1 MKIYVTKEDEK
12 KIENFQNISLR
23 NFDNQIK
30 DVVANSC
37 TTIVADE
44 VVDFLSNEDAN
55 KLLNALC
62 AKLRKNGELVVT
74 GVDLGVVSRNVI
86 SGVINED
93 QYSSIIAYR
102 GSLHFSHSIVGFLK
116 TLNLTIETCK
126 IEGIKYDITAKR

>member
-44 VVDFLSNEDAN
+44 VVDFLSNEDAK

-74 GVDLGVVSRNVI
+74 GIDLGVVSRNVI
-86 SGVINED
+86 SGVINEE
-93 QYSSIIAYR
+93 QYSGLIAYR
-102 GSLHFSHSIVGFLK
+102 GSMHFSHSIVGLLK
-116 TLNLTIETCK
+116 TLNLTVETCR